1 MSKIKLCGLK
11 RPEDIEA
18 VNIAGPDYIGFVFA
32 NTRRMVTREQAINLK
47 RMLDK
52 NIKAVG
58 VFVNENINFVS
69 ELANEHTIDVIQLH
83 GDEDNL
89 YISELRSLTAAPII
103 KAVRVKSRDDII
115 NAQNTDAQY
124 LLLDAYHPQQY
135 GGTGESFNHSFIPE
149 NIKPYFLAGGINADN
164 ICNVIKNFNPYCI
177 DLSSAIETNGLKD
190 KNKILKIV
198 ELVRSCSINE

>member
-83 GDEDNL
+83 GDEDNS

-164 ICNVIKNFNPYCI
+164 ICNVIKNFNPYC
-177 DLSSAIETNGLKD
+177 NGLKD